1 MQVTLVLPWLNEAE
15 QDIVYPE
22 GVRFQQ
28 PADQVPAAGRL
39 ALAPA
44 LPGLLQSCSKH
55 FIPAISTFVPCRS
68 QVLIYALN
76 HGLMTQPYRG
86 FTVSLQLEQSASLQM
101 RVPVPGPGC
110 PALALSL

>member
-39 ALAPA
+39 AVALASPV
-44 LPGLLQSCSKH
+44 LLHRCSIQ
-55 FIPAISTFVPCRS
+55 FIPAFSTSMPCRS
-68 QVLIYALN
+68 QGLPCAL
-76 HGLMTQPYRG
+76 HRPTG
-86 FTVSLQLEQSASLQM
+86 ASLFLCICSEA
-101 RVPVPGPGC
+101 PC
-110 PALALSL
+110 